1 MTLVHQVLDNQY
13 RVDAF
18 VAAGGM
24 GTVYRVWD
32 LKRNVPL
39 AMKVL
44 HGELAED
51 PSVFKF
57 FQREARAL
65 KKLAHPNIVPFYGLF
80 RSDEVAFLLERF
92 IDGPTLKQIL
102 KQRGGKPLPEAEAL
116 PYMKALSSA
125 LGYAHAHGVVHC
137 DVKPGNVMV
146 DRGGAIYLTDF
157 GVARH
162 ADSTVTTLGFAG
174 TAAYMAPEQC
184 RGEAVTAQTDVYALG
199 VMLFEMLTGR
209 RPFTGNEP
217 GAQGVGPT
225 LTERI
230 RHAHLNLNPPNP
242 QTLNPK
248 LSPAMAQVILTA
260 LAKRPQ
266 DRQDGVRELY
276 EAVCAA
282 QGVGMEA
289 LPDHTTLPPALW
301 SAKDA
306 APTGLQPEE
315 IPYGAAVGAAGE
327 AVPIGTAP
335 APQARRKLA
344 IGGGMA
350 IIAGGALVVLL
361 LIFMGKGD
369 RSIPTTPTEF
379 AQPTVAATSWV
390 ATEAAPPS
398 PIPTIAPTIA
408 QPTEPTVIINYHT
421 LGHSAGGRRIELA
434 EVGYLGDRAIVVV
447 GSIDGTQTD
456 TREAVNDCIEYYA
469 SNQSDIPS
477 GTTLFF
483 VPTINPDGNASN
495 SRLNAHQVDLNR
507 NWQTGDWT
515 PNPPLP
521 GYPNGL
527 AGAGGSQPFSE
538 PETQALRDLIL
549 DLKFGGKQVV
559 VVVFHSSVRR
569 SSGEVYAGYTAS
581 GSHHASES
589 LTLAVAQILGYSYE
603 VEWGDYDTPGN
614 VVEWTAEQG
623 IPSVDIVWPK
633 NDGPSAWELHR
644 VFAGVFE

>member
-13 RVDAF
+13 RVEAF

-51 PSVFKF
+51 PSVFKL

-80 RSDEVAFLLERF
+80 RSDDIAFLLERF
-92 IDGPTLKQIL
+92 IEGPTLKQIL

-116 PYMKALSSA
+116 PYLKALSSA

-199 VMLFEMLTGR
+199 VMLFEMLTGQ

-217 GAQGVGPT
+217 GAQEAGST

-230 RHAHLNLNPPNP
+230 RHAHLNLDPPDP
-242 QTLNPK
+242 QALNPN
-248 LSPAMAQVILTA
+248 LSPAMAQVILKA
-260 LAKRPQ
+260 LAKRPL
-266 DRQDGVRELY
+266 DRQEGVRQLY
-276 EAVCAA
+276 QAACAA
-282 QGVGMEA
+282 QGVGIDTLSDRA
-289 LPDHTTLPPALW
+289 TLPPAVW
-301 SAKDA
+301 SARDA
-306 APTGLQPEE
+306 TLSEQQAEE
-315 IPYGAAVGAAGE
+315 IPYRAAVGAADE
-327 AVPIGTAP
+327 SVPVGTAP
-335 APQARRKLA
+335 ARREKPKLS
-344 IGGGMA
+344 IGSGAA
-350 IIAGGALVVLL
+350 IIVGGALVLL

-369 RSIPTTPTEF
+369 RSTPATPAEF
-379 AQPTVAATSWV
+379 ESPTVAATSWV
-390 ATEAAPPS
+390 ATQAAPPS

-408 QPTEPTVIINYHT
+408 QPTTPIVIIDYT
-421 LGHSAGGRRIELA
+421 VLGYSAGGRQIELA
-434 EVGYLGDRAIVVV
+434 QMGYPGNQAIVVV
-447 GSIDGTQTD
+447 GSIDGTQKD
-456 TREAVNDCIEYYA
+456 TREAVNDCIDYYA
-469 SNQSDIPS
+469 SNQSDIPP
-477 GTTLFF
+477 GTTLYFI
-483 VPTINPDGNASN
+483 PSINPDGNANN
-495 SRLNAHQVDLNR
+495 SRFNAHQVDLNR

-521 GYPNGL
+521 GYTNGL
-527 AGAGGSQPFSE
+527 AGAGGSHPFSE

-559 VVVFHSSVRR
+559 VVVFHSSVMR

-581 GSHHASES
+581 GSHRASES

-614 VVEWTAEQG
+614 VVEWTGEQG

-633 NDGPSAWELHR
+633 NDEPSAWELHR